1 MIVIPAIDLKNGCCV
16 RLLQGD
22 MARET
27 VYSDNPPEMALH
39 WQQLGAKL
47 LHVVDLDGAVEGVP
61 RNLSL
66 IGRIVSELT
75 IPVEVGGGIRTLE
88 TMASYLNAGVSRVV
102 LGTKAAKDPAFL
114 AKACREFPQ
123 QVVAGIDARD
133 GYVAV
138 KGWTETT
145 DRRAVDLAV
154 EMADAGVCA
163 IIFTDIQ
170 RDGMQS
176 GPNIEST
183 RALAEAVS
191 VPVIASGG
199 VSSLEDVKAIL
210 EIERFGV
217 SGLITGRALYAGTLD
232 LREAIALTRKER

>member
-1 MIVIPAIDLKNGCCV
+1 MIVIPAIDLKNGRCV
-16 RLLQGD
+16 RLIQGD
-22 MARET
+22 LDRET
-27 VYSDNPPEMALH
+27 VYSDDPPKMALH
-39 WQQLGAKL
+39 WQQLGAAL

-61 RNLSL
+61 RNLAL
-66 IGRIVSELT
+66 IHRIVRELT

-88 TMASYLNAGVSRVV
+88 TIGAYLNAGVSRVV
-102 LGTKAAKDPAFL
+102 LGTKAAQDPTFL
-114 AKACREFPQ
+114 REACREFPGR
-123 QVVAGIDARD
+123 VVAGIDARD

-145 DRRAVDLAV
+145 DRRASDLAG

-199 VSSLEDVKAIL
+199 VSSLNDVKAVL

-217 SGLITGRALYAGTLD
+217 TGLITGRAIYAGTLD

>member
-1 MIVIPAIDLKNGCCV
+1 MIVIPAIDLKNGRCV
-16 RLLQGD
+16 RLIQGD
-22 MARET
+22 MDRET
-27 VYSDNPPEMALH
+27 VYSDNPPEMGLH
-39 WQQLGAKL
+39 WQQLGAEL

-61 RNLSL
+61 RNLEL
-66 IGRIVSELT
+66 VGRIVRELA
-75 IPVEVGGGIRTLE
+75 IPVEVGGGIRTLD

-102 LGTKAAKDPAFL
+102 LGTKAAEDPDFL
-114 AKACREFPQ
+114 AEACRQFPG
-123 QVVAGIDARD
+123 QVVAGVDARD

-145 DRRAVDLAV
+145 SRRAADLAL

-170 RDGMQS
+170 RDGMQT

-199 VSSLEDVKAIL
+199 VSSLDDVKAVL
-210 EIERFGV
+210 QIERFGV
-217 SGLITGRALYAGTLD
+217 TGVITGRAIYAGTLD
-232 LREAIALTRKER
+232 LREAIALTRKEC

>member
-1 MIVIPAIDLKNGCCV
+1 MIVIPAIDLKNGRCV
-16 RLLQGD
+16 RLIQGD
-22 MARET
+22 MDRET

-39 WQQLGAKL
+39 WQQLGAEL

-61 RNLSL
+61 RNLEL
-66 IGRIVSELT
+66 VGRIVRELA
-75 IPVEVGGGIRTLE
+75 IPVEVGGGIRTLD
-88 TMASYLNAGVSRVV
+88 TMASYLKAGVSRVV
-102 LGTKAAKDPAFL
+102 LGTKAAEDPAFL
-114 AKACREFPQ
+114 AEACRQFPG

-145 DRRAVDLAV
+145 SRRAADLAL
-154 EMADAGVCA
+154 EMADAGVCT

-170 RDGMQS
+170 RDGMQT

-199 VSSLEDVKAIL
+199 VSSLSDVRAVL

-217 SGLITGRALYAGTLD
+217 SGVITGRAIYAGTLD